1 MEREGG
7 CLEFLLYST
16 PTKKKKKSFIF
27 KHASGMGRDQPV
39 GAFSEGSRGLC
50 LSVCVGRLV
59 CFGFV
64 SGGGLQVFGG
74 SD

>member
-1 MEREGG
+1 MPGVPFYIPPLPKGG
-7 CLEFLLYST
+7 
-16 PTKKKKKSFIF
+16 KKKFY
-27 KHASGMGRDQPV
+27 
-39 GAFSEGSRGLC
+39 FSACVWDGKRPTSWGFSPRAPRGLC
-50 LSVCVGRLV
+50 LSVCVGGLV